1 MNDHPVPVA
10 HVRVHDVAMAYR
22 STGSGDP
29 VVFLHGNPT
38 SSYLWRDV
46 LPRVAHRGRCI
57 APDLVG
63 MGVSGKLPAAGPG
76 SYRFVEHRRHLDGLL
91 DRLGVRTGV
100 VLVGHDWGGV
110 LAVDWARRHPGAVRG
125 IAYMETLVAPVSWA
139 GPNAPDPALFGPL
152 RGPEGERLVLE
163 ENVFVEKVLPAG
175 TLRRLTDEEMDAY
188 RAPYREPGESRRPTL
203 TWPRE
208 IPIDG
213 SPADVE
219 EIVTRNAAWMAS
231 SPVPKLFV
239 DGDPGALLTGPLREQ
254 CRRWPAQ
261 DEVTVPGL
269 HFLPEDSA
277 PQIADALDAWL
288 GRL

>member
-1 MNDHPVPVA
+1 
-10 HVRVHDVAMAYR
+10 MAYR
-22 STGSGDP
+22 EVGAGDA

-46 LPRVAHRGRCI
+46 LAGR
-57 APDLVG
+57 PSRPVPG
-63 MGVSGKLPAAGPG
+63 TGPG
-76 SYRFVEHRRHLDGLL
+76 RHGRLGQAARLRTGQLPVRRALPPLDALL
-91 DRLGVRTGV
+91 DRLGVHTRV

-110 LAVDWARRHPGAVRG
+110 LAVDWARRHPGVVRG
-125 IAYMETLVAPVSWA
+125 IAYLETLPPRVVDERERA
-139 GPNAPDPALFGPL
+139 DLALFGPL
-152 RGPEGERLVLE
+152 RGPEGERLVLD
-163 ENVFVEKVLPAG
+163 ENTFVEKVLPAG
-175 TLRRLTDEEMDAY
+175 TLRRLTDDEMDAY

-213 SPADVE
+213 EPADVT
-219 EIVTRNAAWMAS
+219 EIVTRNAEWMAS

-239 DGDPGALLTGPLREQ
+239 NGDPGALLTGALREQ

-269 HFLPEDSA
+269 HFLPED
-277 PQIADALDAWL
+277 P
-288 GRL
+288 

>member
-1 MNDHPVPVA
+1 M
-10 HVRVHDVAMAYR
+10 
-22 STGSGDP
+22 
-29 VVFLHGNPT
+29 
-38 SSYLWRDV
+38 
-46 LPRVAHRGRCI
+46 
-57 APDLVG
+57 
-63 MGVSGKLPAAGPG
+63 
-76 SYRFVEHRRHLDGLL
+76 
-91 DRLGVRTGV
+91 
-100 VLVGHDWGGV
+100 

-125 IAYMETLVAPVSWA
+125 IAYLETLVAPVSWA

-152 RGPEGERLVLE
+152 RGPDGERLVLA

-175 TLRRLTDEEMDAY
+175 TLRKLTAEEMDAY
-188 RAPYREPGESRRPTL
+188 RTPYREPGESRRPTL

-213 SPADVE
+213 EPADVH
-219 EIVTRNAAWMAS
+219 EIVTRNAQWMAS

-239 DGDPGALLTGPLREQ
+239 NGDPGALLTGPLREQ

-277 PQIADALDAWL
+277 AAIADALDVWLRAL
-288 GRL
+288 GRERR

>member
-1 MNDHPVPVA
+1 MGHAQVLGL
-10 HVRVHDVAMAYR
+10 RMAYR
-22 STGSGDP
+22 EAGTGDP

-46 LPRVAHRGRCI
+46 LPRVAHRGRCL

-63 MGVSGKLPAAGPG
+63 MGASDKLPDPG
-76 SYRFVEHRRHLDGLL
+76 GYRFVEHRRYVDALL
-91 DRLGVRTGV
+91 EVLGVRERV

-110 LAVDWARRHPGAVRG
+110 LAMDWARRHPEAVRG
-125 IAYMETLVAPVSWA
+125 IAYLETHVAPLSWD
-139 GPNAPDPALFGPL
+139 GPDAADRGLFGPL
-152 RGPEGERLVLE
+152 RTPEGERLVLV
-163 ENVFVEKVLPAG
+163 ENLFVEEVLPGG
-175 TLRRLTDEEMDAY
+175 TLRTLTPEEHDAY

-213 SPADVE
+213 VPADVA
-219 EIVTRNAAWMAS
+219 EIVTRNAEWMAA

-239 DGDPGALLTGPLREQ
+239 NGEPGALLVGARRDL

-261 DEVTVPGL
+261 TEVTVPGL
-269 HFLPEDSA
+269 HFLPEDAA
-277 PQIADALDAWL
+277 PQIAGALDGWL
-288 GRL
+288 AALP